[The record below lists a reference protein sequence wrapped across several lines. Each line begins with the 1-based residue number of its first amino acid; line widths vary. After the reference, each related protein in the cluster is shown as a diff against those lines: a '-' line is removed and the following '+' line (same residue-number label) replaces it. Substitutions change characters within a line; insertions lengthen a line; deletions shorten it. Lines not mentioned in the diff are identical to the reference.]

1 MRKNQFGLRGALLAT
16 ALAAASASTS
26 AAGIISGAFN
36 FDNVA
41 SGSSA
46 DSALGSFSSIIHF
59 GNADTVADVDAF
71 GDPTGTFHWVD
82 GSASYGN
89 VLAMNDGTAV
99 SKPNVLWN
107 DHQPILVMFS
117 SPLTVAA
124 FSIQADTSGYGNP
137 GGTYMAFLDSTGHE
151 IDGAQFLY
159 SSYANPGLLIQSTAA
174 FENVRAVL
182 LSGDTSYDNMTFTA
196 MPEPGTGALLAGA
209 LALLGAMSLSRR
221 F

>member
-1 MRKNQFGLRGALLAT
+1 MRKNQFGLRGALLAA
-16 ALAAASASTS
+16 ALGAASANSS
-26 AAGIISGAFN
+26 AGVISGSFD

-46 DSALGSFSSIIHF
+46 DSALGAYSSIIHF

-82 GSASYGN
+82 GTASYGD
-89 VLAMNDGTAV
+89 VLAKNDGTAV

-107 DHQPILVMFS
+107 NHQPILVMFS

-124 FSIQADTSGYGNP
+124 FSIQADTSGHGNP
-137 GGTYMAFLDSTGHE
+137 GGTYMAFLDGTGHG
-151 IDGAQFLY
+151 IDGARFLY
-159 SSYANPGLLIQSTAA
+159 SAYANPGLLIQSTAA
-174 FENVRAVL
+174 FDNVRAVL
-182 LSGDTSYDNMTFTA
+182 LSGDTSYDNMAFTA
-196 MPEPGTGALLAGA
+196 MPEPGTGVLLAGA
-209 LALLGAMSLSRR
+209 LALLGAMTRSRR